1 MKKIITT
8 ILVTL
13 VLIFTLSTDIN
24 ASASVFDVV
33 VNGNNTKVYN
43 VGLQMDGKNVNS
55 DFAPYIYNDRT
66 FVPVRVVAEHF
77 DSQVDWFQSSKSVT
91 IAKGNDLIV
100 ISVGKTEAIK
110 NGEPIILNK
119 DSTPML
125 VAYPNGEY
133 KTMVPLRVI
142 SELLGYDVQWNQ
154 SSRSVS
160 INGGKPEVKPE
171 PSTTNVAPA
180 TPARTGVE
188 ITSIEKVNGS
198 TKNEQVKLKANG
210 EIKYTSKFDVENNSL
225 YIEIS
230 NAYFNISGKSEGILE
245 PKGNLVQYLEYKSNG
260 NNTAKIRIQL
270 NRNVNPNIK
279 SSNGGKEL
287 NVSFTNIVTAIRP
300 IIYEGES
307 AILVEGVKTSEHNI
321 IKLNNPFRYVIDIKD
336 ATFLSD
342 KKFEKYDIPMRF
354 VQEVRASQFVPD
366 GNYSANDNI
375 VRVVLDSLGES
386 DGGQVKIAMLGDD
399 MVIIP
404 RSSTATNIT
413 KPDSTDK
420 GDLPS
425 NPITTDGV
433 DNGKIFDDIE
443 TEEIIERKPRKTPHS
458 KKEVVIVVDAGHG
471 GKDPGATSNGYN
483 EKDINIDVAKRVQS
497 QLENEGYTVVMTRN
511 SDTAVNIMNRP
522 KIANESDAHVFLS
535 IHANS
540 SLNTESEG
548 IESLYA
554 PRDLTSVKY
563 DAQYPLV
570 KAVHTELIK
579 ATGMFDR
586 GIKQRPDLIVLKHT
600 EMSAA
605 LVELGFMSN
614 EKDLELLQTDSYKQS
629 CANGIVEG
637 IKKYVF
643 DTYGY

>member
-8 ILVTL
+8 VLVTL
-13 VLIFTLSTDIN
+13 VLIFSLSTDIY
-24 ASASVFDVV
+24 ASASTFDVV

-43 VGLQMDGKNVNS
+43 VGLQMEGKNVSS

-66 FVPVRVVAEHF
+66 FVPIRVVAEHF
-77 DSQVDWFQSSKSVT
+77 DSQVDWFQASKSVT
-91 IAKGNDLIV
+91 ISKGNNLIV

-110 NGEPIILNK
+110 NGEPIKLNN
-119 DSTPML
+119 DSAPML

-133 KTMVPLRVI
+133 KTMVPLRVV

-160 INGGKPEVKPE
+160 INGGTKAEEKP
-171 PSTTNVAPA
+171 APA
-180 TPARTGVE
+180 APAAPTRTGVE

-198 TKNEQVKLKANG
+198 TKNEQVKIKANG

-230 NAYFNISGKSEGILE
+230 NAYFNIGGKNEGIME

-260 NNTAKIRIQL
+260 GNTAKIRIQL

-279 SSNGGKEL
+279 ASNGGKEL

-342 KKFEKYDIPMRF
+342 KKFEKYDISMGY
-354 VQEVRASQFVPD
+354 VKEVRASQFVPD

-375 VRVVLDSLGES
+375 VRVVLDSLGETS
-386 DGGQVKIAMLGDD
+386 EGQVKITMLGDD

-404 RSSTATNIT
+404 KLSSDTNVT

-420 GDLPS
+420 NDLLS
-425 NPITTDGV
+425 NPVTSDGV
-433 DNGKIFDDIE
+433 DNGKVFDNVE
-443 TEEIIERKPRKTPHS
+443 KEEVIVRKPRKTPSS
-458 KKEVVIVVDAGHG
+458 KKDVVIVVDAGHG
-471 GKDPGATSNGYN
+471 GRDPGATSNGYN

-497 QLENEGYTVVMTRN
+497 QLQDAGYTVVMTRT

-522 KIANESDAHVFLS
+522 KIANEAEAHVFLS
-535 IHANS
+535 IHSNS

-600 EMSAA
+600 EMSAV

-614 EKDLELLQTDSYKQS
+614 EKDLQLLQTDSYKQS
-629 CANGIVEG
+629 CANGIVSG